1 MKFNV
6 DTLLLDIQ
14 FQGASEADHSQQ
26 IKKIETLLKVFIQN
40 AFIQMPTPVLPDW
53 LIQLQEKTGMN
64 LASNGR
70 ERSLTIDNV
79 EIDLPVID
87 GEVFLQGTQGYF
99 EKNILPELKN
109 TLNRSLQ
116 AAIQKACL
124 LTLKGNVEQD
134 NLLVENEHHSESA
147 IHRILIH
154 NRWSKILDA
163 LKTSAVFNANFK
175 KTLLNPAILAKL
187 VSSIFNNIKHSPD
200 LLNAFLSTLY
210 PALNHGPFI
219 PLLDHNELNL
229 TQKKQ
234 QLKCYLRLMLTAPE
248 PQTER
253 TQAAIKVI
261 LSSSIIV
268 NAVIGNIDSTNGL
281 EKTQRQRLTYALTDL
296 HQVLLMPQEH
306 KWLNAI
312 ENWLNIV
319 VHQGMKVADLVS
331 LENLLKRAKGSHLQL
346 PSVMKT
352 EIQSRDNNRLEG
364 SHNLKQSITVYQ
376 RLLTLLASLQ
386 GSVISLEYRQYQVQE
401 IKHYLAQ
408 NHHHI
413 PADVLLLI
421 KQALQTEMNE
431 VGGEEENEYNVIN
444 TELKQL
450 TTSIALLENDLPIN
464 RLETLQQRII
474 NALNNMTNTS
484 WMPISL
490 NEKIQGINERGINKQ
505 ELTALL
511 KEITTWSQLVNT
523 VLNTTTALISVED
536 AAGDIKHRKSENR
549 ESENRDEIKA
559 VIEIRNSNLQTIKF
573 LITYLNE
580 FIEAESNR
588 NLTAYDSVSYQF
600 VIKIYFIPHAS
611 HLPVEAEKALKDFI
625 RITSKLTAVT
635 LKDVLE
641 AWISV
646 ESNNLLPLIT
656 TAEIHDSSENNRPQQ
671 QSYYKENFPIEW
683 QVKQQINQVLKDLT
697 CMIRESPELKLI
709 PHPINNTVIENKQ
722 QLYRI
727 LIQLITA
734 LITWQQ
740 QGNTHILDYFIN
752 KLQQIKDT
760 LHPQVSGLIP
770 PVNHDSHWWLPIASS
785 PLAKQGAL
793 IKGALIKSMPPVQ
806 SSIHTRKI
814 HQLMWQSDLN
824 QASHELGKLSQD
836 SCEVKQ
842 SQQLLKRYRE
852 KISKLSDVKSI
863 QNVSQKINQN
873 IQHLLKQQAE
883 LQQGLA
889 CIDAGLV
896 LLWPYL
902 AGFFKKNDLLI
913 PANNNETDEESEQKI
928 EMHFK
933 DHAAQLKAH
942 ALLVHILDAQQT
954 EQVYTVA
961 NVLVGLEPDTYV
973 ENSIELSEQEQTNAN
988 QLLCA
993 VINNWPALKNMP
1005 INSFRE
1011 LFLLRNAQY
1020 SSSEQG
1026 CIVEIESK
1034 TLDILLTKLP
1044 WGLGYISLPWL
1055 GKNLIQVKWAYG
1067 F

>member
-1 MKFNV
+1 MKFNI

-14 FQGASEADHSQQ
+14 FQGAGEIDQSQQ

-40 AFIQMPTPVLPDW
+40 AFIQMPMPELPAW
-53 LIQLQEKTGMN
+53 LILLQEKS
-64 LASNGR
+64 ASNLESQRGK
-70 ERSLTIDNV
+70 ESLTIDNIEV
-79 EIDLPVID
+79 NLPVID
-87 GEVFLQGTQGYF
+87 GHRFLQGTQNYF
-99 EKNILPELKN
+99 ENNILPELKKS
-109 TLNRSLQ
+109 LNRALQ
-116 AAIQKACL
+116 EAIQKACL
-124 LTLKGNVEQD
+124 LTLKGSAKQDDVLAGEEHDTKNV
-134 NLLVENEHHSESA
+134 
-147 IHRILIH
+147 IHGRLTH
-154 NRWSKILDA
+154 KRWNTILDA
-163 LKTSAVFNANFK
+163 LKTSVVFNANFK
-175 KTLLNPAILAKL
+175 KSLLNPAILAKL

-234 QLKCYLRLMLTAPE
+234 QLKRYLRLILTAPE

-281 EKTQRQRLTYALTDL
+281 EKTQRQRLTHALTDL

-319 VHQGMKVADLVS
+319 VHQGMRVADLVG

-346 PSVMKT
+346 PSAMKMQ
-352 EIQSRDNNRLEG
+352 IQPCDNHRLEG

-376 RLLTLLASLQ
+376 RLLTLLTSLQ

-401 IKHYLAQ
+401 IKRYLAQ

-450 TTSIALLENDLPIN
+450 TTSIALLEDDLPIN

-474 NALNNMTNTS
+474 NALNNMTNIS

-511 KEITTWSQLVNT
+511 KKITTWSQLVNT
-523 VLNTTTALISVED
+523 VLNTTIALISVED
-536 AAGDIKHRKSENR
+536 ATGDIEYR
-549 ESENRDEIKA
+549 ESDNRDEIKS

-573 LITYLNE
+573 LITYLKE

-600 VIKIYFIPHAS
+600 AIKIYFIPHAS

-656 TAEIHDSSENNRPQQ
+656 TAAIHDSSENNRPQQ
-671 QSYYKENFPIEW
+671 QSYYKENFLIEW

-697 CMIRESPELKLI
+697 DMIRESPELKLI
-709 PHPINNTVIENKQ
+709 PHPISNTVIENKQ

-740 QGNTHILDYFIN
+740 QGNTDILDYFIN

-760 LHPQVSGLIP
+760 LHPQVSGLML

-785 PLAKQGAL
+785 PLAKQGVL
-793 IKGALIKSMPPVQ
+793 IKNRPSVQ

-824 QASHELGKLSQD
+824 QASHELGKFSQD
-836 SCEVKQ
+836 SLEVKQ
-842 SQQLLKRYRE
+842 SQQLLKKYRE

-863 QNVSQKINQN
+863 KNVSQKFNQN
-873 IQHLLKQQAE
+873 IQNLLKQQTE
-883 LQQGLA
+883 LQQSLA

-913 PANNNETDEESEQKI
+913 PTNNNETDDKSEQKI
-928 EMHFK
+928 EMQFK
-933 DHAAQLKAH
+933 DQAAQLKAH
-942 ALLVHILDAQQT
+942 ALLVHILDVQQT

-961 NVLVGLEPDTYV
+961 NLLVGLEPDTYV
-973 ENSIELSEQEQTNAN
+973 ENAIELSEQEQTNAN
-988 QLLCA
+988 QLLSA

-1005 INSFRE
+1005 LNSFRE

-1026 CIVEIESK
+1026 CIVEIDPK